1 MGCWGINIFPTCLKG
16 HGEDKET
23 KKGEK
28 IKLRHPW
35 REGEGRKNISWE
47 IGGQGR
53 ERREK
58 KFISL
63 RAETMSNGYF

>member
-35 REGEGRKNISWE
+35 REGEGRKNI
-47 IGGQGR
+47 
-53 ERREK
+53 
-58 KFISL
+58 
-63 RAETMSNGYF
+63 